1 MDSSKYTSKLL
12 EKAVNEFSKLPGIGR
27 KTALRLV
34 LHLLRQD
41 VSESE
46 SLAGSLMQLRK
57 EIHHCKICHNIS
69 DNEICQVCSNPG
81 RDRSLICVVEN
92 IRDVMAIESTQQF
105 TGVYHVLGGILSP
118 MDGIGPANLTVGSL
132 AERVASGEARE
143 VILALSATM
152 EGDATNFFI
161 YRKLAEYT
169 VKITTLAR
177 GVAVGD
183 ELEFTDEVTLGR
195 SLLNRTLFEESIRKP

>member
-12 EKAVNEFSKLPGIGR
+12 ERAVNEFSRLPGIGR

-34 LHLLRQD
+34 LHLLRQE

-46 SLAGSLMQLRK
+46 SLAESLLQLRK

-69 DNEICQVCSNPG
+69 DQEICQICSNPG

-92 IRDVMAIESTQQF
+92 IRDVMAIESTQQY

-118 MDGIGPANLTVGSL
+118 MDGIGPANLTAGSL
-132 AERVASGEARE
+132 AERVSTGEVRE
-143 VILALSATM
+143 VILALSTTM

-161 YRKLAEYT
+161 YRKLAAYP
-169 VKITTLAR
+169 VKITALAR
-177 GVAVGD
+177 GVAIGD
-183 ELEFTDEVTLGR
+183 ELEFTDEITLGR

>member
-46 SLAGSLMQLRK
+46 SLAGSLLQLRK

-69 DNEICQVCSNPG
+69 DQEICQVCSNPA
-81 RDRSLICVVEN
+81 RDRSLLCVVEN
-92 IRDVMAIESTQQF
+92 IRDVMAIESTQQYS
-105 TGVYHVLGGILSP
+105 GVYHVLGGILSP
-118 MDGIGPANLTVGSL
+118 MDGIGPASLTVGSL
-132 AERVASGEARE
+132 AERIASGEVRE

-161 YRKLAEYT
+161 YRKLSGFS

-183 ELEFTDEVTLGR
+183 ELEFTDEITLGR
-195 SLLNRTLFEESIRKP
+195 SLLNRTLFEESLRKS

>member
-34 LHLLRQD
+34 LHLLRQE
-41 VSESE
+41 VAESE
-46 SLAGSLMQLRK
+46 SLAGSLLQLRK
-57 EIHHCKICHNIS
+57 EIHHCRICHNIS
-69 DNEICQVCSNPG
+69 DQEICHVCANPG

-92 IRDVMAIESTQQF
+92 IRDVMAIESTQQYS
-105 TGVYHVLGGILSP
+105 GIYHVLGGILSP

-132 AERVASGEARE
+132 AERVATGEVRE

-161 YRKLAEYT
+161 YRKLAGFT
-169 VKITTLAR
+169 GKITTLAR
-177 GVAVGD
+177 GVAIGD
-183 ELEFTDEVTLGR
+183 ELEFTDEITLGR
-195 SLLNRTLFEESIRKP
+195 SLLNRTLFEESLRKP

>member
-1 MDSSKYTSKLL
+1 MDSSRYTSRLL

-46 SLAGSLMQLRK
+46 SLASSLLQLRK
-57 EIHHCKICHNIS
+57 EIHHCRICHNIS
-69 DNEICQVCSNPG
+69 DQEVCQVCSNPA
-81 RDRSLICVVEN
+81 RDRSLICVVET
-92 IRDVMAIESTQQF
+92 IRDVMAIESTQQYS
-105 TGVYHVLGGILSP
+105 GVYHVLGGILSP
-118 MDGIGPANLTVGSL
+118 MEGIGPANLTVGSL
-132 AERVASGEARE
+132 SERVATGEVRE

-161 YRKLAEYT
+161 YRKLSDHP
-169 VKITTLAR
+169 VRITTLAR
-177 GVAVGD
+177 GVAIGD
-183 ELEFTDEVTLGR
+183 ELEFTDEITLGR

>member
-46 SLAGSLMQLRK
+46 SLASSLMQLRK

-69 DNEICQVCSNPG
+69 DYEICQVCSNPG

>member
-12 EKAVNEFSKLPGIGR
+12 ERAVNEFSKLPGIGR

-34 LHLLRQD
+34 LHMLRQD

-46 SLAGSLMQLRK
+46 SLAASLLQLRK
-57 EIHHCKICHNIS
+57 EIHHCKVCHNIS
-69 DNEICQVCSNPG
+69 DQETCQVCSNPA
-81 RDRSLICVVEN
+81 RDRSVICVVES
-92 IRDVMAIESTQQF
+92 IRDVMAIESTQQY

-132 AERVASGEARE
+132 ADRISSGEAKE
-143 VILALSATM
+143 IILALSATM

-161 YRKLAEYT
+161 YRKLAPFDIK
-169 VKITTLAR
+169 VTTLAR
-177 GVAVGD
+177 GVAIGD
-183 ELEFTDEVTLGR
+183 ELEFTDEITLGR
-195 SLLNRTLFEESIRKP
+195 SLLNRTPFEESLRKS

>member
-1 MDSSKYTSKLL
+1 MDSSKYTSRLL

-46 SLAGSLMQLRK
+46 SLAGSLLQLRK
-57 EIHHCKICHNIS
+57 EIHHCRICHNIS
-69 DNEICQVCSNPG
+69 DQEICQVCSNPG

-92 IRDVMAIESTQQF
+92 IRDVMAIESTQQY

-132 AERVASGEARE
+132 AQRVSAGEARE

-161 YRKLAEYT
+161 YRKLAEFS

-183 ELEFTDEVTLGR
+183 ELEFTDEITLGR
-195 SLLNRTLFEESIRKP
+195 SILNRTLFEESLRKP